1 MTHWSRTRKAQGLA
15 WTHYRLLWLVIAVS
29 QLSVLSGC
37 AMRGPLEW
45 EPDKE
50 PKPYS
55 YHLAKWSQTGAS
67 YQNIPESD
75 FSTHNPFFSSIRRG
89 SCGGESASNGLRTI
103 GNSSRG

>member
-67 YQNIPESD
+67 YQNIQSHLLR
-75 FSTHNPFFSSIRRG
+75 TTLFSSFRR
-89 SCGGESASNGLRTI
+89 
-103 GNSSRG
+103 SSRGGEKAEWA